1 MLNRR
6 HIRLKIMQYLYAS
19 EISDFEDTKQHY
31 KNLSNSIHSIHDLY
45 LLYISLLIEIF
56 KKAVNKYKI
65 SHESV
70 SGNIS
75 DIYSNEK
82 FSKNQFLKQIFSNS
96 RILELISSKG
106 FINWDIDYKFV
117 NLIYDNIIQ
126 SDIYSTYLG
135 YEKKSY
141 KIDLK
146 FVQDIFKEIIVTD
159 EKFQSFVEEKNIYWM
174 DDYPLVNTLLLKLF
188 KNSTANSLE
197 KLFYFKL
204 FSNISDKKYFD
215 ELANLSLKNFESN
228 NQLINKYITNWD
240 LDRLAKIDLVIINLA
255 ITELVNFK
263 EIPIKV
269 SLNEYIEISKDYST
283 EKSSL
288 FINGILDKIV
298 KDLVNNNS
306 LIKEGRGLRE

>member
-1 MLNRR
+1 
-6 HIRLKIMQYLYAS
+6 MQYLYAA

-45 LLYISLLIEIF
+45 LLNISLLIEIF

-65 SHESV
+65 SNESI

-96 RILELISSKG
+96 KILELISSKD

-117 NLIYDNIIQ
+117 NLIYDKIIH

-135 YEKKSY
+135 CEKKSF

-146 FVQDIFKEIIVTD
+146 FVQDIFKEIIVAD

-188 KNSTANSLE
+188 KSSTANSLE

-215 ELANLSLKNFESN
+215 ELANSSLKNFESN
-228 NQLINKYITNWD
+228 NELINKYITNWD

-255 ITELVNFK
+255 ITELVYFK

-269 SLNEYIEISKDYST
+269 SINEYIEISKDYST
-283 EKSSL
+283 DKSSL

>member
-1 MLNRR
+1 
-6 HIRLKIMQYLYAS
+6 MQYLYAA

-45 LLYISLLIEIF
+45 LLNISLLIEIF

-65 SHESV
+65 SNESI

-75 DIYSNEK
+75 NIYSNEK

-96 RILELISSKG
+96 KILELISSKD

-117 NLIYDNIIQ
+117 NLIYDKIIH

-135 YEKKSY
+135 CEIKSY

-146 FVQDIFKEIIVTD
+146 FVQDIFKEIIVAD

-188 KNSTANSLE
+188 KSSTANSLE

>member
-1 MLNRR
+1 
-6 HIRLKIMQYLYAS
+6 MQYLYAA

-45 LLYISLLIEIF
+45 LLNISLLIEIF

-65 SHESV
+65 SNESI

-96 RILELISSKG
+96 KILELISSKD

-117 NLIYDNIIQ
+117 NLIYDKIIH

-135 YEKKSY
+135 CEKKSF

-146 FVQDIFKEIIVTD
+146 FVQDIFKEIIVAD

-188 KNSTANSLE
+188 KSSTANSLE

-298 KDLVNNNS
+298 KDLVKNNS

>member
-1 MLNRR
+1 
-6 HIRLKIMQYLYAS
+6 MQYLYAA

-45 LLYISLLIEIF
+45 LLNISLLIEIF

-65 SHESV
+65 SNESI

-96 RILELISSKG
+96 KILELVSSKD

-117 NLIYDNIIQ
+117 NLIYDKIIH

-135 YEKKSY
+135 CEKKSF

-146 FVQDIFKEIIVTD
+146 FVQDIFKEIIVAD

-188 KNSTANSLE
+188 KSSTANSLE

-298 KDLVNNNS
+298 KDLVKNNS

>member
-6 HIRLKIMQYLYAS
+6 HIRLKTMQYLYAA

-45 LLYISLLIEIF
+45 LLNISLLIEIF

-65 SHESV
+65 SNESI

-75 DIYSNEK
+75 NIYSNEK

-96 RILELISSKG
+96 KILELISSKD

-117 NLIYDNIIQ
+117 NLIYDKIIH

-135 YEKKSY
+135 CEKKSY
-141 KIDLK
+141 KIDVK
-146 FVQDIFKEIIVTD
+146 FIQDIFKEIIIID
-159 EKFQSFVEEKNIYWM
+159 EKFQSFLEEKNIYWM

-188 KNSTANSLE
+188 KSSTANSLE

-283 EKSSL
+283 DKSSL

-298 KDLVNNNS
+298 KDLVKNNS

>member
-1 MLNRR
+1 
-6 HIRLKIMQYLYAS
+6 MQYLYAA

-45 LLYISLLIEIF
+45 LLNISLLIEIF

-65 SHESV
+65 SNESI

-96 RILELISSKG
+96 KILELISSKY

-117 NLIYDNIIQ
+117 NLIYDKIIH

-135 YEKKSY
+135 CEKKSF

-146 FVQDIFKEIIVTD
+146 FVQDIFKEIIVSD

-188 KNSTANSLE
+188 KSSTANSLE

-204 FSNISDKKYFD
+204 FSNISDKRYFD

-298 KDLVNNNS
+298 KDLVKNNS

>member
-96 RILELISSKG
+96 RILELISSKD
-106 FINWDIDYKFV
+106 FINWDIDYKFA
-117 NLIYDNIIQ
+117 NLIYDNIIH

-188 KNSTANSLE
+188 KNVTENSLAE
-197 KLFYFKL
+197 LFYFKL
-204 FSNISDKKYFD
+204 FSNIPDKKYFD
-215 ELANLSLKNFESN
+215 DLANLSLKNFESN

>member
-65 SHESV
+65 SNESV

-117 NLIYDNIIQ
+117 NLIYDNVIQ
-126 SDIYSTYLG
+126 SDIYSKYLG
-135 YEKKSY
+135 CEKKSY

-159 EKFQSFVEEKNIYWM
+159 EKFQQFVEEKNIYWM

-188 KNSTANSLE
+188 KNLTENSLGE
-197 KLFYFKL
+197 LFYFKL
-204 FSNISDKKYFD
+204 FSNIPDKKYFD
-215 ELANLSLKNFESN
+215 DLANLSLKNFESN

-255 ITELVNFK
+255 ITELINFK

>member
-6 HIRLKIMQYLYAS
+6 HIRLKTMQYLYAA

-45 LLYISLLIEIF
+45 LLNISLLIEIF

-65 SHESV
+65 SNESI

-96 RILELISSKG
+96 KILELISSKD

-117 NLIYDNIIQ
+117 NLIYDKIIY

-135 YEKKSY
+135 CEIKSY

-146 FVQDIFKEIIVTD
+146 FVKDIFKEIIVAD

-188 KNSTANSLE
+188 KSSTAKSLE

-204 FSNISDKKYFD
+204 FSNLSDKKYFD

-298 KDLVNNNS
+298 KDLVKNNS

>member
-6 HIRLKIMQYLYAS
+6 HIRLKTMQYLYAA

-45 LLYISLLIEIF
+45 LLNISLLIEIF

-65 SHESV
+65 SNESI

-96 RILELISSKG
+96 KILELISSKD

-117 NLIYDNIIQ
+117 NLIYDKIIH

-135 YEKKSY
+135 CEIKSY

-146 FVQDIFKEIIVTD
+146 FVQDIFKEIIVAD

-188 KNSTANSLE
+188 KSSTANSLE

-298 KDLVNNNS
+298 KDLVNKNI

>member
-1 MLNRR
+1 
-6 HIRLKIMQYLYAS
+6 MQYLYAA

-31 KNLSNSIHSIHDLY
+31 KNLSSSIHSVHDLY
-45 LLYISLLIEIF
+45 LLQISLIIEIF
-56 KKAVNKYKI
+56 KKALNKYKI
-65 SHESV
+65 SHKSI

-82 FSKNQFLKQIFSNS
+82 FSKNQFLNQIFTNS
-96 RILELISSKG
+96 KILALISSKD

-117 NLIYDNIIQ
+117 NLIYDKIIH
-126 SDIYSTYLG
+126 SDLYSKYLG
-135 YEKKSY
+135 YEKTSFEV
-141 KIDLK
+141 DLK
-146 FVQDIFKEIIVTD
+146 FVHDTFKKIIVTD

-188 KNSTANSLE
+188 KNSRENSLE

-204 FSNISDKKYFD
+204 FSNNKEKKYFD
-215 ELANLSLKNFESN
+215 DLANISLKNFESN
-228 NQLINKYITNWD
+228 NQLIDKYITNWD

-255 ITELVNFK
+255 LSELVNFK

-269 SLNEYIEISKDYST
+269 TLNEYIEISKDYST
-283 EKSSL
+283 ENSSL

>member
-1 MLNRR
+1 
-6 HIRLKIMQYLYAS
+6 MQYLYAA

-45 LLYISLLIEIF
+45 LLNISLLIEIF

-65 SHESV
+65 SNESI

-75 DIYSNEK
+75 NIYSNEK

-96 RILELISSKG
+96 KILELISSKD

-117 NLIYDNIIQ
+117 NLIYDKIIH
-126 SDIYSTYLG
+126 SDLYSTYLG
-135 YEKKSY
+135 CEIKSY

-146 FVQDIFKEIIVTD
+146 FVQDIFKEIIVAD

-188 KNSTANSLE
+188 KSSTANSLE

-255 ITELVNFK
+255 ITELVNFR

>member
-6 HIRLKIMQYLYAS
+6 HIRLKTMQYLYAA

-45 LLYISLLIEIF
+45 LLNISLLIEIF

-65 SHESV
+65 SNESI

-82 FSKNQFLKQIFSNS
+82 FSKNQFLKEIFSNS
-96 RILELISSKG
+96 KILELISSKD

-117 NLIYDNIIQ
+117 NLIYDKIIH

-135 YEKKSY
+135 CEKKSF

-146 FVQDIFKEIIVTD
+146 FVQDIFKEIIVAD

-188 KNSTANSLE
+188 KSSTANSLE

>member
-117 NLIYDNIIQ
+117 NLIYDNIIH

-135 YEKKSY
+135 CEKKSY

-188 KNSTANSLE
+188 KNVTENSLGE
-197 KLFYFKL
+197 LFYFKL
-204 FSNISDKKYFD
+204 FSNIPDKKYFD
-215 ELANLSLKNFESN
+215 DLANLSLKNFESN

>member
-6 HIRLKIMQYLYAS
+6 HIRLKTMQYLYAA

-45 LLYISLLIEIF
+45 LLNISLLIEIF

-65 SHESV
+65 SNESI

-96 RILELISSKG
+96 KILELISSKD

-117 NLIYDNIIQ
+117 NLIYDKIIH

-135 YEKKSY
+135 CEKKSY
-141 KIDLK
+141 KIDVK
-146 FVQDIFKEIIVTD
+146 FIQDIFKEIIIID
-159 EKFQSFVEEKNIYWM
+159 EKFQSFLEEKNIYWM

-188 KNSTANSLE
+188 KSSTANSLE

>member
-6 HIRLKIMQYLYAS
+6 HIRLKTMQYLYAA

-31 KNLSNSIHSIHDLY
+31 KNLSNSIHSIHELY
-45 LLYISLLIEIF
+45 LLNISLLIEIF

-65 SHESV
+65 SNESI

-75 DIYSNEK
+75 NIYSNEK
-82 FSKNQFLKQIFSNS
+82 FSKNEFLKQIFSNS
-96 RILELISSKG
+96 KILELISSKD

-117 NLIYDNIIQ
+117 NLIYDKIIH

-135 YEKKSY
+135 CEKKSY

-146 FVQDIFKEIIVTD
+146 FVQDIFKEIIVAD

-174 DDYPLVNTLLLKLF
+174 DDYPLVNTFLLKLF
-188 KNSTANSLE
+188 KNLTEKSLGE
-197 KLFYFKL
+197 LFYFKL
-204 FSNISDKKYFD
+204 FSNIPDKKYFD

-298 KDLVNNNS
+298 KDLVKNNS

>member
-6 HIRLKIMQYLYAS
+6 HIRLKTMQYLYAA

-45 LLYISLLIEIF
+45 LLNISLLIEIF

-65 SHESV
+65 SNESI

-96 RILELISSKG
+96 KILELISSKD

-117 NLIYDNIIQ
+117 NLIYDKIIH
-126 SDIYSTYLG
+126 SDIYSTDLG
-135 YEKKSY
+135 CEKKSF

-146 FVQDIFKEIIVTD
+146 FVQDIFKEIIVAD

-188 KNSTANSLE
+188 KSSTANSLE

>member
-6 HIRLKIMQYLYAS
+6 HIRLKTMQYLYAA

-65 SHESV
+65 SNESI

-96 RILELISSKG
+96 KILELISSKD

-117 NLIYDNIIQ
+117 NLIYDKIIH

-135 YEKKSY
+135 CEKKSF

-146 FVQDIFKEIIVTD
+146 FVQDIFKEIIVAD

-188 KNSTANSLE
+188 KSSTANSLE

-298 KDLVNNNS
+298 KDLVKNNS

>member
-6 HIRLKIMQYLYAS
+6 HIRLKTMQYLYAA

-45 LLYISLLIEIF
+45 LLNISLLIEIF

-65 SHESV
+65 SNESI

-96 RILELISSKG
+96 KILELISSKD

-117 NLIYDNIIQ
+117 NLIYDKIIH

-135 YEKKSY
+135 CEKKSF

-146 FVQDIFKEIIVTD
+146 FVQDIFKEIIVSD

-188 KNSTANSLE
+188 KSSTANSLE

-255 ITELVNFK
+255 ITELINFK

-298 KDLVNNNS
+298 KDLVKNNS

>member
-6 HIRLKIMQYLYAS
+6 HIRLKTMQYLYAA

-45 LLYISLLIEIF
+45 LLNISLLIEIF

-65 SHESV
+65 SNESI

-96 RILELISSKG
+96 KILELISSKDY
-106 FINWDIDYKFV
+106 INWDIDYKYV
-117 NLIYDNIIQ
+117 NLIYDKIIH

-135 YEKKSY
+135 CEKKSF

-146 FVQDIFKEIIVTD
+146 FVQDIFKEIIVAD

-188 KNSTANSLE
+188 KSSTANSLE

-215 ELANLSLKNFESN
+215 ELANLSIKNFESN

-298 KDLVNNNS
+298 KDLVKNNS

>member
-6 HIRLKIMQYLYAS
+6 HIRLKTMQYLYAA

-31 KNLSNSIHSIHDLY
+31 KNLSNSIHSIHDLF
-45 LLYISLLIEIF
+45 LLNISLLIEIF

-65 SHESV
+65 SNESI

-75 DIYSNEK
+75 NIYSNEK

-96 RILELISSKG
+96 KILELISSKD

-117 NLIYDNIIQ
+117 NLIYDKIIH
-126 SDIYSTYLG
+126 SDIYSAYLG
-135 YEKKSY
+135 CEIKSY

-146 FVQDIFKEIIVTD
+146 FVQDIFKEIIVAD

-188 KNSTANSLE
+188 KSSTANSLE

-298 KDLVNNNS
+298 KDLVKNNS
-306 LIKEGRGLRE
+306 KR

>member
-6 HIRLKIMQYLYAS
+6 HIRLKTMQYLYAA

-65 SHESV
+65 SNESI

-96 RILELISSKG
+96 KILELISSKD

-117 NLIYDNIIQ
+117 NLIYDKIIH

-135 YEKKSY
+135 CEKKSF

-146 FVQDIFKEIIVTD
+146 FVQDIFKEIIVSD

-188 KNSTANSLE
+188 KNVTENSLAE
-197 KLFYFKL
+197 LFYFKL
-204 FSNISDKKYFD
+204 FSNIPDKKYFD
-215 ELANLSLKNFESN
+215 DLANLSLKNFESN

-298 KDLVNNNS
+298 KDLVKNNS

>member
-6 HIRLKIMQYLYAS
+6 HIRLKIMQYLYAA

-45 LLYISLLIEIF
+45 LLNISLLIEIF
-56 KKAVNKYKI
+56 KKAENKYKI
-65 SHESV
+65 SNESI

-96 RILELISSKG
+96 KILELISSKD

-117 NLIYDNIIQ
+117 NLIYDKIIH

-135 YEKKSY
+135 CEIKSY

-146 FVQDIFKEIIVTD
+146 FVQDIFKEIIVAD

-188 KNSTANSLE
+188 KSSTANSLE

-298 KDLVNNNS
+298 KDLVKNNS

>member
-6 HIRLKIMQYLYAS
+6 HIRLKTMQYLYAA

-45 LLYISLLIEIF
+45 LLNISLLIEIF

-65 SHESV
+65 SNESI

-96 RILELISSKG
+96 KILELISSKD

-117 NLIYDNIIQ
+117 NLIYDKIIH

-135 YEKKSY
+135 CEKKSY

-146 FVQDIFKEIIVTD
+146 FVQDIFKEIIVAD

-188 KNSTANSLE
+188 KSSTANSLE

-255 ITELVNFK
+255 ITELINFK

-298 KDLVNNNS
+298 KDLVKNNS

>member
-6 HIRLKIMQYLYAS
+6 HIRLKTMQYLYAA

-45 LLYISLLIEIF
+45 LLNISLLIEIF

-65 SHESV
+65 SNESI

-96 RILELISSKG
+96 KILELISSKD

-117 NLIYDNIIQ
+117 NLIYDKIIH

-135 YEKKSY
+135 CEKKSY

-146 FVQDIFKEIIVTD
+146 FVQDFFKEIIVAD
-159 EKFQSFVEEKNIYWM
+159 EKFQSFIEEKNIYWM

-188 KNSTANSLE
+188 KSSTANSLE

>member
-1 MLNRR
+1 
-6 HIRLKIMQYLYAS
+6 MQYLYAA

-45 LLYISLLIEIF
+45 LLNISLLIEIF

-65 SHESV
+65 SNESI

-82 FSKNQFLKQIFSNS
+82 FSKNQFLKEIFSNS
-96 RILELISSKG
+96 KILELISSKD

-117 NLIYDNIIQ
+117 NLIYDKIIH

-135 YEKKSY
+135 CEKKSF

-146 FVQDIFKEIIVTD
+146 FIQDIFKEIIVTD

-174 DDYPLVNTLLLKLF
+174 DDYPFVNTLLLKLF
-188 KNSTANSLE
+188 KSSTANSLE

-298 KDLVNNNS
+298 KDLVKNNS

>member
-6 HIRLKIMQYLYAS
+6 HIRLKTMQYLYAA

-45 LLYISLLIEIF
+45 LLNISLLIEIF

-65 SHESV
+65 SNESI

-75 DIYSNEK
+75 NIYSNEK

-96 RILELISSKG
+96 KILELISSKD

-117 NLIYDNIIQ
+117 NLIYDKIIH

-135 YEKKSY
+135 CEIKSY

-146 FVQDIFKEIIVTD
+146 FVQDIFKEIIVAD

-188 KNSTANSLE
+188 KSSTANSLE

>member
-1 MLNRR
+1 
-6 HIRLKIMQYLYAS
+6 MQYLYAA

-45 LLYISLLIEIF
+45 LLNISLLIEIF

-65 SHESV
+65 SNESI

-96 RILELISSKG
+96 KILELISSKD

-117 NLIYDNIIQ
+117 NLIYDKIIH

-135 YEKKSY
+135 CEIKSY

-146 FVQDIFKEIIVTD
+146 FVQDIFKEIIVAD

-188 KNSTANSLE
+188 KSSTANSLE

-255 ITELVNFK
+255 ITELINFK

-298 KDLVNNNS
+298 KDLVKNNS

>member
-1 MLNRR
+1 
-6 HIRLKIMQYLYAS
+6 MQYLYAS

-31 KNLSNSIHSIHDLY
+31 KNLSDSIHSIHDLY

-65 SHESV
+65 SNESV

-135 YEKKSY
+135 CEKKSY

-188 KNSTANSLE
+188 KNLTENSLGE
-197 KLFYFKL
+197 LFYFEL
-204 FSNISDKKYFD
+204 FSNITDKKYFD

-255 ITELVNFK
+255 ITELINFK

>member
-1 MLNRR
+1 
-6 HIRLKIMQYLYAS
+6 MQYLYAA

-45 LLYISLLIEIF
+45 LLNISLLIEIF

-65 SHESV
+65 SNESI

-96 RILELISSKG
+96 KILELISSKD

-117 NLIYDNIIQ
+117 NLIYDKIIH

-135 YEKKSY
+135 CEIKSY

-146 FVQDIFKEIIVTD
+146 FVQDIFKEIIVAD

-188 KNSTANSLE
+188 KSSTANSLE

-298 KDLVNNNS
+298 KDLVKNNS